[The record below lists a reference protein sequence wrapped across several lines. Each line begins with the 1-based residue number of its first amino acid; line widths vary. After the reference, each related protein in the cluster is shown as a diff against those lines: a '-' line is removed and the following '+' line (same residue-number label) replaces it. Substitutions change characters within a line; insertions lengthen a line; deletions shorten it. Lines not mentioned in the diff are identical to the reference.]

1 MGLFSFFRGKPAAK
15 PKTAKPAASAQPGG
29 ASREELIRKA
39 LQIREEKKR
48 EFDKLDP
55 AVREKLLR
63 QAMGKKDPDDGT
75 KA

>member
-15 PKTAKPAASAQPGG
+15 PKAAKAAAPAQGGG

-75 KA
+75 KE

>member
-1 MGLFSFFRGKPAAK
+1 MGLFSFFRGKPQAK
-15 PKTAKPAASAQPGG
+15 PKSAKAAAPARPGG
-29 ASREELIRKA
+29 ASREELIRQA
-39 LQIREEKKR
+39 LRIREEKKR

-63 QAMGKKDPDDGT
+63 QARGEKDPDDGT